1 MLTPVTHAFTARP
14 RTLSLHPTRAP
25 RAKKARNFANEA
37 KCFIGKTVRRFALAT
52 SAFAFVAIGG
62 TEGPLR
68 ALAHVSEPYSL
79 FQQDAVAQAR
89 EFALSQPRALIWTV
103 DTNEDG
109 VPDFSNP
116 THGGVRGIDAFGS
129 GDFGAGR
136 DAGRRKHEGVDYVA
150 EIGAAVRAPISGE
163 VVRMGYAYR
172 GVGGLRS
179 VDIYN
184 AETKVT
190 ARLLYVAPSVEIG
203 DVVVA
208 GEEIG
213 VAQDLSERYPGI
225 TNHVHVELRD
235 EQRHLIDASEQLPE
249 TSTLEVR
256 WVDTPAR
263 EM

>member
-14 RTLSLHPTRAP
+14 RTLYLPPTRAT
-25 RAKKARNFANEA
+25 RATKARNFAREA
-37 KCFIGKTVRRFALAT
+37 KCFIVKTVRRFVLAT

-62 TEGPLR
+62 TDGPLR
-68 ALAHVSEPYSL
+68 ALANVTEPYSM
-79 FQQDAVAQAR
+79 FQEGPVAQAR
-89 EFALSQPRALIWTV
+89 AFALSQPPALIWTI
-103 DTNEDG
+103 DADDDG
-109 VPDFSNP
+109 VADFSNP

-136 DAGRRKHEGVDYVA
+136 DAGKRRHEGVDYVA
-150 EIGAAVRAPISGE
+150 EVGAAVRAPISGE
-163 VVRMGYAYR
+163 VVRLGYAYR
-172 GVGGLRS
+172 GAGGLRS
-179 VDIYN
+179 VDIFN

-213 VAQDLSERYPGI
+213 VAQDLSARYPGI
-225 TNHVHVELRD
+225 TNHVHVELRN
-235 EQRHLIDASEQLPE
+235 EQRQLIDATEQLPS
-249 TSTLEVR
+249 TSMLEVR
-256 WVDTPAR
+256 WVDAPPH